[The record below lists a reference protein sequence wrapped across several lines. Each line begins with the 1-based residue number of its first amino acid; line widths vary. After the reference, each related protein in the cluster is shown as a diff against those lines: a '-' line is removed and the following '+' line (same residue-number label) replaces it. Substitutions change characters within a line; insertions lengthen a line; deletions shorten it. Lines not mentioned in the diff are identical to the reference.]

1 MNIWESIQVAFE
13 AMGANRLRSGL
24 TMLGLIFGVGAVIA
38 AVSLTEGAKA
48 ATLARFAAMGTN
60 TLTVRPGQ
68 ARQGP
73 VGGGMGSQNTLTIDD
88 AYAIRSQVKN
98 VVGVAPQVQGRAQ
111 VEAEGNNTSTMI
123 IGTTPATEQAE
134 AYRMAEGSFFSD
146 EDVVRSRKVAVVGPT
161 VVANLFGR
169 GQMVAGSRIRIGRSS
184 FRIVGQWVGKGN
196 MGFRDPDDQIFIP
209 VTTAITKVLGA
220 AAGSTQGRQTVRSIV
235 VQVTDMSQCDPT
247 RDAITELLRDRHKI
261 RTGDPEDFQ
270 VMSVSDVIE
279 GAQEASRVLTL
290 LFGSIAAVSL
300 LVGGIGIMNIML
312 VSVTERTR
320 EIGLR
325 KAVGAT
331 PGDIMTQFLVESSTL
346 SMAGGVI
353 GVVAGIAAVP
363 VVATFG
369 LNAKV
374 SPPWVAIAFC
384 FAAAVGV
391 VFGLLPARKAAA
403 LTPVE
408 ALRYE

>member
-13 AMGANRLRSGL
+13 AMRANRLRSGL

-48 ATLARFAAMGTN
+48 ATLARFAMMGTN

-68 ARQGP
+68 ASQGP

-98 VVGVAPQVQGRAQ
+98 VVGVAPQVNGRAQ

-123 IGTTPATEQAE
+123 IGTTPASEQAE
-134 AYRMAEGSFFSD
+134 AYKMAEGSFFSD
-146 EDVVRSRKVAVVGPT
+146 EDVNRSRKVAVVGPT
-161 VVANLFGR
+161 VVANLFGK
-169 GQMVAGSRIRIGRSS
+169 GQKVAGSRVRIGRST
-184 FRIVGQWVGKGN
+184 FRIVGQWVSKGN
-196 MGFRDPDDQIFIP
+196 MGFRDPDDQILIP

-235 VQVTDMSQCDPT
+235 VQVTDMSECDRT
-247 RDAITELLRDRHKI
+247 RDAITALLRDRHRI
-261 RTGDPEDFQ
+261 RTGAPEDFQ
-270 VMSVSDVIE
+270 VMSVSDVIQ
-279 GAQEASRVLTL
+279 GAQEASKVLTL

-325 KAVGAT
+325 KSVGAT

-353 GVVAGIAAVP
+353 GVVVGIAAVP
-363 VVATFG
+363 IVAQFG

-374 SPPWVAIAFC
+374 SPPWVVIAFM

>member
-13 AMGANRLRSGL
+13 AMRANRLRSGL

-48 ATLARFAAMGTN
+48 ATLARFAMMGTN

-68 ARQGP
+68 ASQGP

-98 VVGVAPQVQGRAQ
+98 VVGVAPQVNGRAQ

-123 IGTTPATEQAE
+123 IGTTPASEQAE
-134 AYRMAEGSFFSD
+134 AYKMAEGSFFSD
-146 EDVVRSRKVAVVGPT
+146 EDVNRSRKVAVVGPT
-161 VVANLFGR
+161 VVANLFGK
-169 GQMVAGSRIRIGRSS
+169 GQKVAGSRVRIGRST
-184 FRIVGQWVGKGN
+184 FRIVGQWVSKGN
-196 MGFRDPDDQIFIP
+196 MGFRDPDDQILIP

-235 VQVTDMSQCDPT
+235 VQVTDMSECDRT
-247 RDAITELLRDRHKI
+247 RDAITALLRDRHRI
-261 RTGDPEDFQ
+261 RTGAPEDFQ
-270 VMSVSDVIE
+270 VMSVSDVIQ
-279 GAQEASRVLTL
+279 GAQEASKVLTL

-325 KAVGAT
+325 KSVGAT

-353 GVVAGIAAVP
+353 GVLAGIAAVP
-363 VVATFG
+363 IVAQFG

-374 SPPWVAIAFC
+374 SPPWVGIAFM

>member
-1 MNIWESIQVAFE
+1 VNIWESVQVAFE
-13 AMGANRLRSGL
+13 AIRANRLRSGL

-48 ATLARFAAMGTN
+48 ATLARFAMMGTN

-68 ARQGP
+68 ASQGP
-73 VGGGMGSQNTLTIDD
+73 VRGGMGTQNTLTVDD
-88 AYAIRSQVKN
+88 AYAIRSQVKD
-98 VVGVAPQVQGRAQ
+98 VIGVAPQVNGRAQ
-111 VEAEGNNTSTMI
+111 VEAQGNNTNTSIT
-123 IGTTPATEQAE
+123 GTTPASEHAE
-134 AYRMAEGSFFSD
+134 AYHMMEGSFFTD
-146 EDVVRSRKVAVVGPT
+146 DDVDRARKVAVVGPT
-161 VVANLFGR
+161 VVANLFGK
-169 GQMVAGSRIRIGRSS
+169 GLKVAGSRIRIGRST
-184 FRIVGQWVGKGN
+184 FRIVGQYESKGS
-196 MGFRDPDDQIFIP
+196 MGFRDPDDQILIP

-235 VQVTDMSQCDPT
+235 VEVTNMSESDRT
-247 RDAITELLRDRHKI
+247 RDAITALLRERHRI

-270 VMSVSDVIE
+270 VMSVSDVIQ
-279 GAQEASRVLTL
+279 GAEEASKVLTL

-325 KAVGAT
+325 KSVGAT

-353 GVVAGIAAVP
+353 GAVVGIAAVP
-363 VVATFG
+363 VVAQFG